1 MARPKLTLD
10 MTVSPGV
17 TLTYLRVENT
27 ILREKELQ
35 AFDQGGGVYKG
46 DIEFDAITREF
57 AISISV
63 VGIANRIATFNFYC
77 PKDNKK
83 KVYDADKILTVSA
96 GGGQMAAGRGRFT
109 DSAATY
115 PC

>member
-27 ILREKELQ
+27 ILREQQLQ

-63 VGIANRIATFNFYC
+63 VGTPTRIATFNFYC

-83 KVYDADKILTVSA
+83 KVYTTDKIIPVSS
-96 GGGQMAAGRGRFT
+96 GGGAMAAGRGRFT
-109 DSAATY
+109 DPAATY